1 MRKSA
6 PSTCSAASEG
16 SASDS
21 NEPDLFGQLPSAS
34 ATSSA
39 KPSSES
45 IGPKS
50 PSTTTSENL
59 KETRNPPLQMELTSS
74 AAGSR
79 NCASPGVSPGSN
91 EAQKMTAIS
100 GRRWLPLLKS
110 YGLNGSLAKMSEALL
125 TSRWAS
131 SAAFLTWKASGTKP
145 RHLLFQL
152 APSMPRTD
160 ATGSG
165 LWPTVTAS
173 QARSE
178 GLIKGMR
185 KKVAAGEISREEAE
199 AMIGGSLEPARMGLW
214 ATPRTRDIADGRTLN
229 DQGQRISKSSD
240 LVFGA
245 NLADQVKMWPTPRS
259 FSAMAAN
266 ITEKTTR
273 PEGYR
278 GNLEEVV
285 ARTMWPTP
293 TTRDYKGG
301 RKPETLAA
309 SGRGE
314 MNTLNDAVTVRD
326 QYGSLNPTWVEW
338 LMGYEVGW
346 TDLGASEMPS
356 SRKSSSGSEEQ

>member
-1 MRKSA
+1 MKSA
-6 PSTCSAASEG
+6 PSTCSAASAG

-21 NEPDLFGQLPSAS
+21 NEPDLIGQLPSAS

-39 KPSSES
+39 SKSCES
-45 IGPKS
+45 IGPTR
-50 PSTTTSENL
+50 PSTTMSEPSTQIDL
-59 KETRNPPLQMELTSS
+59 EELTSYAEDS
-74 AAGSR
+74 P
-79 NCASPGVSPGSN
+79 ASPGPSPGSS
-91 EAQKMTAIS
+91 EAQRMTVTS

-178 GLIKGMR
+178 GLINGMR

-199 AMIGGSLEPARMGLW
+199 AMIGGSLEPARMGL
-214 ATPRTRDIADGRTLN
+214 L
-229 DQGQRISKSSD
+229 
-240 LVFGA
+240 
-245 NLADQVKMWPTPRS
+245 PTPDTQMRDNTKVDYNAGAESMSGRS
-259 FSAMAAN
+259 LPVF
-266 ITEKTTR
+266 
-273 PEGYR
+273 
-278 GNLEEVV
+278 V
-285 ARTMWPTP
+285 RTYSQTGMWPTP
-293 TTRDYKGG
+293 TTRDHKGG

-326 QYGSLNPTWVEW
+326 QHGSLNPTWVEW

-346 TDLGASEMPS
+346 TDLEASETPS
-356 SRKSSSGSEEQ
+356 SRKSSSGSEELSSKVTHGNRG